1 MATGSRAETD
11 IMDKGIHFISGL
23 PRSGSTLLSALL
35 RQNRRFHASM
45 TSPVGSLVMTLMR
58 QMSQENETALFVDD
72 VQRLRVLRSCVDGY
86 YWDIHPNRLVF
97 DTNRVWAS
105 KLQTVARLFPDARMI
120 CCVRSPAWVLDS
132 IERLVRR
139 NSLEPSGLF
148 KFDPTSTVYSRVESQ
163 MSAGMVGVSLQGL
176 LEAVFDERRDRLM
189 LVRYE
194 TLTLDPRSTLKAI
207 YDFIG
212 EPIFDHDPEHVEQ
225 DYDALAFDAKIGA
238 PGLHKVGA
246 QVKAIQRETILPT
259 EIFAKYENA
268 FWNAP
273 EGMPSGVRLV

>member
-1 MATGSRAETD
+1 MHGAT
-11 IMDKGIHFISGL
+11 ILNNGIHFISGL

-35 RQNRRFHASM
+35 RQNPRFHASM
-45 TSPVGSLVMTLMR
+45 TSPVGSLVTMLLR
-58 QMSQENETALFVDD
+58 QMSQENETALFIDD
-72 VQRLRVLRSCVDGY
+72 AQRLRILRSCVDAY
-86 YWDIHPNRLVF
+86 YWDIHPQKMVF

-105 KLQTVARLFPDARMI
+105 KLPTVSRLFPEAKMI

-132 IERLVRR
+132 LERLVRR
-139 NSLEPSGLF
+139 NSLEPSALF
-148 KFDPTSTVYSRVESQ
+148 KFDPAGTVVSRVEYQ
-163 MSAGMVGVSLQGL
+163 MTAGMVGFALQGL

-194 TLTLDPRSTLKAI
+194 SLTLDPRAALKAI

-212 EPIFDHDPEHVEQ
+212 EPLFNHDFEHVEQ

-246 QVKAIQRETILPT
+246 QVKAIQRETVLPT

-273 EGMPSGVRLV
+273 EGIPKGVRMV